1 MQYESLFIDH
11 HKHSCMPPA
20 CQRAI
25 RAVRQ
30 ALRGEAV
37 FPVDVALPK
46 ALDMVAQA
54 FADLP
59 PEIIARA
66 AQEIRFIADLWSHQP
81 YYDRTNQLEYFKWV
95 DREVAKLDGFP
106 KLAMLYLFHSDG
118 RLRQA
123 ALHRIAPTMLSPF
136 LFVALS
142 ARLNDWV
149 RPVRQEAAACMARV
163 VTAET
168 RAKIAP
174 AMPFLC
180 LQTKT
185 WARWADARAAY
196 DQIEATPEVAAYM
209 ARHLRLSLRGPLPRQ
224 CYAMLRHAAFD
235 AHLLDLAQ
243 SATTPKVRAIALGA
257 LLTQKASWITG
268 SKKRWVDK
276 SSGISSSDPIW
287 SHRPINVSVDIA
299 ALVQLGAHSPAVAP
313 RRVVAYWLLTT
324 GALYPE
330 AVAVLSQD
338 PYPSIRNAME
348 FYQRKRAENA

>member
-11 HKHSCMPPA
+11 HKHSCLPPA

-30 ALRGEAV
+30 ALRGESV
-37 FPVDVALPK
+37 FPIDVALPK

-54 FADLP
+54 FAGLP

-66 AQEIRFIADLWSHQP
+66 EQEIRFIADLWSYQP
-81 YYDRTNQLEYFKWV
+81 YHNRTNQLEYFKWI

-106 KLAMLYLFHSDG
+106 ALAMLYLFHSDG

-123 ALHRIAPTMLSPF
+123 ALHRIAPTTLSPF
-136 LFVALS
+136 LFAALT
-142 ARLNDWV
+142 ARLNDWA

-168 RAKIAP
+168 LAAIAP
-174 AMPFLC
+174 AIPFLC

-185 WARWADARAAY
+185 WARWADERIAY
-196 DQIEATPEVAAYM
+196 DQIEASPEVAAYM

-235 AHLLDLAQ
+235 AHLLGLAHS
-243 SATTPKVRAIALGA
+243 SATPKVRAIALRA
-257 LLTQKASWITG
+257 LLCQKTSWIIG
-268 SKKRWVDK
+268 SREIWVDK
-276 SSGISSSDPIW
+276 TCGISRSEPVW
-287 SHRPINVSVDIA
+287 SHRPITVSVDIA
-299 ALVQLGAHSPAVAP
+299 ALVQLGAHSPAVAQ

-324 GALYPE
+324 DDLYPE
-330 AVAVLSQD
+330 AVAALSQD